1 VSKFVY
7 YNIALS
13 ILAYGVF
20 FLYKIN
26 FLLAIVGG
34 LVMIFLFIKITQKL
48 FNK

>member
-1 VSKFVY
+1 MSKFVY

-34 LVMIFLFIKITQKL
+34 LVMIFLFIKITQKI
-48 FNK
+48 FNN